1 MTRQTAFASGR
12 VALKDQFPIQRYAEP
27 VEAQFKASSTPSTH
41 LEELRELV
49 NGLYTATGQAFSVIE
64 EFGDKKDSILC
75 TLNDNPRVQFLVEA
89 MHGHI
94 ETQTVGAN
102 PNTSKLHKGSDAID
116 EAMDDFASWV
126 GRTCE
131 GHDQEIRFAL
141 NGTSKRDIEVE
152 QTQDGANV
160 VHVNFG

>member
-12 VALKDQFPIQRYAEP
+12 LTLKDQFPIQRYVEP
-27 VEAQFKASSTPSTH
+27 VEAQFKASATPSTH

-49 NGLYTATGQAFSVIE
+49 NSLYTATGQAFSVIE
-64 EFGDKKDSILC
+64 EFGDQKDSILC
-75 TLNDNPRVQFLVEA
+75 TLNDNPHVQFLVEA
-89 MHGHI
+89 MLDHI

-102 PNTSKLHKGSDAID
+102 PITSKLHKGSDAIN
-116 EAMDDFASWV
+116 EAMDDFAHWV

-131 GHDQEIRFAL
+131 GHDQDIRFAL
-141 NGTSKRDIEVE
+141 NGTSKRDIEPD

-160 VHVNFG
+160 IHVTFG